1 MASVELIALLGAG
14 SVKYHPACGRSSSSS
29 ELSRSELAGLLSGL
43 TRPQMAMALAKYG
56 CDLASERQLIA
67 HVQVW
72 AAGVAIRENWKIVK
86 GRPVVSNMAA
96 IAVFEVVRPNRCER
110 CQGRG
115 VLINRGCSK
124 CDGSGYQHLSGNK
137 IAEAIGIDAGNF
149 CRTWRGRYEH
159 ALSYVQ
165 ALDSQVNSAMR
176 RNDKRDDEV
185 LFFRP
190 IEVAV

>member
-29 ELSRSELAGLLSGL
+29 ALSRSELAGLLSGL

-72 AAGVAIRENWKIVK
+72 AAGIAIRDGWRIVR

-110 CQGRG
+110 CHGRG
-115 VLINRGCSK
+115 VLINRGCSR
-124 CDGSGYQHLSGNK
+124 CDGSGYRRLSGDK
-137 IAEAIGIDAGNF
+137 IAEAIGIDAGNY
-149 CRTWRGRYEH
+149 CRVWRGRYDN

-165 ALDSQVNSAMR
+165 AIDSQVNIAMR
-176 RNDKRDDEV
+176 RNDKRDD
-185 LFFRP
+185 LLAF
-190 IEVAV
+190 A